1 MQRVTSRS
9 ILPNKY
15 RIKDLIKEIPLN
27 KQKQSGRIHYGWY
40 IVGATFMI
48 LCFNA
53 GARYA
58 FGVMFKPIIKEFG
71 WGRGEVSLVF
81 FVNMV
86 IFAVSLLIVG
96 KLYDRYGPKWV
107 VIISTIFISAGFM
120 LTSFI
125 HSIGQF
131 FLSYGILA
139 AFGIAGTAVPLMA
152 TLTSKWFDK
161 WRGFAVSLSVS
172 GNSIGQFALVPLFS
186 FFALNYGW
194 RSSYLYIGIIMLI
207 VNILLAV
214 FVIKGDPRHFGLKP
228 YGFLETKEGGDDTQ
242 PPASSEGHTMDLGL
256 RKAMKTSAFWFF
268 NSVMFICGGGDYFAT
283 IHLIPLATDYGIP
296 AMTAGNMLAWYGLMS
311 LVGVL
316 IAGPV
321 ADFMGSKIPIIL
333 TFVLRVLLFI
343 MLIQYKNEVSFYV
356 FAFAFGF
363 THLITAPLTPI
374 LIGKLYGFTYIGI
387 LTGFINTVHFL
398 GAGFWPYM
406 AGVIFDK
413 TGSYQLAF
421 ILSAI
426 MAFIAV
432 LAMLLVKERRHLTME
447 AIS

>member
-1 MQRVTSRS
+1 MDKQRRS
-9 ILPNKY
+9 E
-15 RIKDLIKEIPLN
+15 RV
-27 KQKQSGRIHYGWY
+27 HYGWY
-40 IVGATFMI
+40 IVAASFMI

-107 VIISTIFISAGFM
+107 VIISTIFISMGFV

-131 FLSYGILA
+131 FFSYGILA

-194 RSSYLYIGIIMLI
+194 RASYLYIGIIMLV
-207 VNILLAV
+207 VNILLAF

-228 YGFLETKEGGDDTQ
+228 YGFVEEKEGGDGRQ
-242 PPASSEGHTMDLGL
+242 PPVSSAGSSMDMGI
-256 RKAMKTSAFWFF
+256 KQAMRTSAFWFF
-268 NSVMFICGGGDYFAT
+268 AIVMFICGGGDYFAT
-283 IHLIPLATDYGIP
+283 IHLIPLATDYGISP
-296 AMTAGNMLAWYGLMS
+296 MTAGNMLALYGLMS
-311 LVGVL
+311 LAGVL

-321 ADFMGSKIPIIL
+321 ADLMGSKIPIIL
-333 TFVLRVLLFI
+333 TFVLRVLLFV

-374 LIGKLYGFTYIGI
+374 LIGRLYGFTYLGI

-413 TGSYQLAF
+413 TGSYQLVF

-426 MAFIAV
+426 LAFVAV
-432 LAMLLVKERRHLTME
+432 IAMLLVKERRYFAMAVVTRE
-447 AIS
+447 DQK

>member
-1 MQRVTSRS
+1 M
-9 ILPNKY
+9 
-15 RIKDLIKEIPLN
+15 N
-27 KQKQSGRIHYGWY
+27 KQKQTGRIHYGWY

-107 VIISTIFISAGFM
+107 VIISTIFISTGFM

>member
-1 MQRVTSRS
+1 MDKQRRS
-9 ILPNKY
+9 E
-15 RIKDLIKEIPLN
+15 RV
-27 KQKQSGRIHYGWY
+27 HYGWY
-40 IVGATFMI
+40 IVAASFMI

-107 VIISTIFISAGFM
+107 VIISTIFISTGFM

-131 FLSYGILA
+131 FFSYGILA

-194 RSSYLYIGIIMLI
+194 RASYLYIGIIMLV
-207 VNILLAV
+207 VNILLAF

-228 YGFLETKEGGDDTQ
+228 YGFVEEKEGGDGRQ
-242 PPASSEGHTMDLGL
+242 PPVSSAGSSMDMGI
-256 RKAMKTSAFWFF
+256 KQAMRTSAFWFF
-268 NSVMFICGGGDYFAT
+268 AIVMFICGGGDYFAT
-283 IHLIPLATDYGIP
+283 IHLIPLATDYGISP
-296 AMTAGNMLAWYGLMS
+296 MTAGNMLALYGLMS
-311 LVGVL
+311 LAGVL

-321 ADFMGSKIPIIL
+321 ADLMGSKIPIIL
-333 TFVLRVLLFI
+333 TFVLRVLLFV

-374 LIGKLYGFTYIGI
+374 LIGRLYGFTYLGI

-413 TGSYQLAF
+413 TGSYQLVF

-426 MAFIAV
+426 LAFVAV
-432 LAMLLVKERRHLTME
+432 IAMLLVKERRYFAMAVVTRE
-447 AIS
+447 DQK

>member
-27 KQKQSGRIHYGWY
+27 KQKQSECIHYGWY